1 MKEKSKDRAFMG
13 HPRGL
18 LTLSMTEFWERFSYY
33 GMRAILIYYM
43 YYSVAK
49 GGLGFDQ
56 GTALSVMSI
65 YGSLVYLSSTIGG
78 FISDRLLG
86 ARRTVFWGG
95 VLIMFGHIV
104 LSLPFGAGAL
114 FASIVLIVIGTGL
127 LKPNV
132 SEMVGNLYG
141 EKDLRRDSGFS
152 IFVMGINLGSLIAP
166 LIVNWAQVKFNFHV
180 GFSLAAFGMAIG
192 LIVYAIDS
200 RKYIGEQDNQAPD
213 PLKPSELK
221 PLLIKVAGGLAA
233 AIIVLGIMA
242 ATGNLTIAN
251 VIMLLTIIAIAVP
264 ITYFV
269 MMLTSKKVTKVER
282 SRVWAYVP
290 LFIAAVI
297 FWAIEE
303 SGSSVLAVFA
313 ANQTQLT
320 FGSFKILPG
329 WFQMLNPLF
338 ILLYGPVFATLWVK
352 LGKKQPSS
360 PKKFA
365 YGLLFTG
372 VSYLVMMLPL
382 MLAGTDAR
390 VSPLWLVLSW
400 AIVEIGEMLISPV
413 GLSVTTRLAP
423 KAFASQMMSMW
434 FLADAAAQAVNAQI
448 VRLYTP
454 STELAYFGIFGGL
467 TILFGL
473 VMFLIVPRI
482 EKLMQGVN

>member
-1 MKEKSKDRAFMG
+1 MDKPNKEKQFLG

-49 GGLGFDQ
+49 GGLGFSQ
-56 GTALSVMSI
+56 ATALSIMSI

-86 ARRTVFWGG
+86 ARQTVFWGG
-95 VLIMFGHIV
+95 VLIMLGHIM
-104 LSLPFGAGAL
+104 LSLPAGALAL
-114 FASIVLIVIGTGL
+114 FASIVLIVLGTGL

-132 SEMVGNLYG
+132 SEMVGNLYS
-141 EKDLRRDSGFS
+141 EKDIRRDSGFS

-166 LIVNWAQVKFNFHV
+166 LVVSWFQAKYNFHV
-180 GFSLAAFGMAIG
+180 GFSLAAFGMAVG
-192 LIVYAIDS
+192 LIFYVIDG
-200 RKYIGEQDNQAPD
+200 RKYINSVDNQAPD
-213 PLKPSELK
+213 PISAEELR
-221 PLLIKVAGGLAA
+221 PLLAKVGIGVVLVAILLA
-233 AIIVLGIMA
+233 VMG
-242 ATGNLTIAN
+242 ATGTLNVTN
-251 VIMLLTIIAIAVP
+251 VISLITIFAIALPV
-264 ITYFV
+264 IYFA
-269 MMLTSKKVTKVER
+269 MMLRSKKVTKVEH

-290 LFIAAVI
+290 LFLASVI

-313 ANQTQLT
+313 ANQTQLH
-320 FGSFKILPG
+320 FAGIQILPG

-338 ILLYGPVFATLWVK
+338 ILLYGPIFARLWVK
-352 LGKKQPSS
+352 MGEKQPSS
-360 PKKFA
+360 PKKFS
-365 YGLLFTG
+365 YGLVLAG
-372 VSYLVMMLPL
+372 LSYMVMMLPL
-382 MLAGTDAR
+382 MISGVGTR

-413 GLSVTTRLAP
+413 GLSVTTKLAP

-434 FLADAAAQAVNAQI
+434 FLSDAAGQAINAQL
-448 VRLYTP
+448 VRFYTP
-454 STELAYFGIFGGL
+454 GTEMVYFGIIGGL
-467 TILFGL
+467 TVVFGILML
-473 VMFLIVPRI
+473 VVVPRI